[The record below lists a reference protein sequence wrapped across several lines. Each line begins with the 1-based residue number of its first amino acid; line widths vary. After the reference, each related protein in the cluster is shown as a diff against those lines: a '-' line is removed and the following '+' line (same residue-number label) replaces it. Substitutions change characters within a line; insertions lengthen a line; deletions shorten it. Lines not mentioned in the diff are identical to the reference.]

1 LQKEKR
7 ERLVKEIQDEAMAEM
22 PIWTKWP
29 EDIPGAKPLSEITGE

>member
-1 LQKEKR
+1 
-7 ERLVKEIQDEAMAEM
+7 VKEIQDEAMAEM